1 MRTYALGL
9 RLVSVTFSLQIWFV
23 WIALFSN
30 NSLAN
35 KHMWLILVSCGLTSV
50 GVLFVIGL
58 LGSKGILGYT
68 LYTK

>member
-9 RLVSVTFSLQIWFV
+9 RLVSVIFSLQIWFI
-23 WIALFSN
+23 WITLFSN

-35 KHMWLILVSCGLTSV
+35 EHMWLTLVSHGSTSA
-50 GVLFVIGL
+50 GVLFMMGL
-58 LGSKGILGYT
+58 LGSKGILSYT

>member
-1 MRTYALGL
+1 MRTHAPGL
-9 RLVSVTFSLQIWFV
+9 RLVSITFLLQIWFI

-35 KHMWLILVSCGLTSV
+35 KHMWLTLVSHGLTSA
-50 GVLFVIGL
+50 GVSFMMGL

-68 LYTK
+68 PYIK